1 MAWYAGLMAN
11 THDLKTL
18 PDDELLRRLADLV
31 QRSRRVEAV
40 LVAHIAEVDDRRL
53 YIRHAPSMFAF
64 CTQVLHL
71 SEHEAYAR
79 ITVARAARHRPV
91 LLAMLSDGRLHSSGI
106 AKLAPHLTDANSA
119 ELLTRATHR
128 SKSEIESLLAEIAP
142 KPDVE
147 PAIRKVR
154 APREVVG
161 SAELGPDRVGG
172 AREVPLLLASPPPVD
187 ASARAP
193 EEPVATRPER
203 GPSASQPHAVVALS
217 AGRYKVQF
225 TAPAML
231 RDKLERL
238 QALLHADLATVIET
252 AVTEKLGRLEAKRF
266 GLTRASRRTLDE
278 SDLSG
283 RSRYLPAAVRRI
295 VRARDAD
302 QCTYLLANGCRC
314 PERRSLEFH
323 HRNPYGRG
331 GDHHPENV
339 CLMCRPHNAHVAE
352 RDYGAANMA
361 RWDRAEIACRETAAV
376 RTWQTGRWACSATG
390 RAARSWRYR
399 HDSVRT
405 ESSPLPIGQNLCAAR
420 NYGRK

>member
-1 MAWYAGLMAN
+1 MTN
-11 THDLKTL
+11 THDPKTL
-18 PDDELLRRLADLV
+18 PDDELLRRLSDLV

-53 YIRHAPSMFAF
+53 YIRQAPSMFAF

-79 ITVARAARHRPV
+79 ITVARAARRRPV
-91 LLAMLSDGRLHSSGI
+91 LLEMLSDGRLHLSGV
-106 AKLAPHLTDANSA
+106 AKLVPHLTDVNET
-119 ELLTRATHR
+119 ELLARATHR
-128 SKSEIESLLAEIAP
+128 TKSEIEAILAEIAP
-142 KPDVE
+142 KPDAA
-147 PAIRKVR
+147 PTIRRVR
-154 APREVVG
+154 EPREVVG

-172 AREVPLLLASPPPVD
+172 AREIPLLLASAPTVD
-187 ASARAP
+187 ASTRAL

-203 GPSASQPHAVVALS
+203 VSPPTQPHAVVALS
-217 AGRYKVQF
+217 PGRYKVQF
-225 TAPAML
+225 TASATL
-231 RDKLERL
+231 RGKLERL

-252 AVTEKLGRLEAKRF
+252 AVTERLARLEARRF
-266 GLTRASRRTLDE
+266 GLTRASRRTLDD

-295 VRARDAD
+295 VRERDAD

-314 PERRSLEFH
+314 PERRNLEFH

-352 RDYGAANMA
+352 RDYGTAHMA
-361 RWDRAEIACRETAAV
+361 RWRSREDCVSRNGRRAAV
-376 RTWQTGRWACSATG
+376 ADGSLG
-390 RAARSWRYR
+390 LFG
-399 HDSVRT
+399 D
-405 ESSPLPIGQNLCAAR
+405 G
-420 NYGRK
+420 